1 MVDIIERKLGLN
13 NEAML
18 EYCNTLRD
26 ILMQTKEV
34 KSGRGKSVEFRRVL
48 KYKNDIEAL
57 DRIIKSCEHYKKLND
72 MDKKFP
78 FREYQKDIITK
89 GSEIL
94 KRHKFLYLAMEVRT
108 GKTLT
113 SLGIAEQI
121 GVANV
126 LFITKK
132 KAIGSIEADYNALSP
147 SYSLTV
153 INYESLHLVM
163 SNKKW
168 DLIICDEAH
177 SMGAFPKPSQR
188 AGLVAKVIGWCKP
201 MVILLS
207 GTPTP
212 ESYSQMY
219 HQVYGIPNNPYRE
232 FTNFYRF
239 CDRYVKVKDKKINGL
254 LIRDYSEG
262 LESIIKAMEP
272 YTINYT
278 QAEAGFKSETTEE
291 VLEVEMSDVTYNL
304 IKKLKRDLV
313 VEGKGQTILA
323 DTPVKLMMKVH
334 QLCSGTVKFESGE
347 SMVIDLSKAEFIKKR
362 FEGCKIGI
370 FYKFKEEFNAL
381 RQVFGDNNLTTDLNE
396 FDTTDKSIAL
406 QIVSGREGISLRNA
420 KYLVYYNID
429 FSATSYWQSK
439 DRMTTKDRLENQ
451 VYWIFS
457 KGGIEKDIYKAVT
470 KKKDFTISHFKN
482 DFYNE

>member
-1 MVDIIERKLGLN
+1 
-13 NEAML
+13 
-18 EYCNTLRD
+18 
-26 ILMQTKEV
+26 
-34 KSGRGKSVEFRRVL
+34 
-48 KYKNDIEAL
+48 
-57 DRIIKSCEHYKKLND
+57 
-72 MDKKFP
+72 
-78 FREYQKDIITK
+78 
-89 GSEIL
+89 
-94 KRHKFLYLAMEVRT
+94 
-108 GKTLT
+108 
-113 SLGIAEQI
+113 
-121 GVANV
+121 
-126 LFITKK
+126 
-132 KAIGSIEADYNALSP
+132 
-147 SYSLTV
+147 
-153 INYESLHLVM
+153 
-163 SNKKW
+163 
-168 DLIICDEAH
+168 
-177 SMGAFPKPSQR
+177 MGAFPKPSGR
-188 AGLVAKVIGWCKP
+188 AELVAEVIRKCRP

-219 HQVYGIPNNPYRE
+219 HQVYGIPNNPFRE
-232 FTNFYRF
+232 FANFYRF
-239 CDRYVKVKDKKINGL
+239 CDKYVKVKDKKINGL

-262 LESIIKAMEP
+262 LESIIKAVEP

-291 VLEVEMSDVTYNL
+291 VLEVEMSDMTYNL

-313 VEGKGQTILA
+313 VEGKGEIILA

-381 RQVFGDNNLTTDLNE
+381 RQVFGDENLTTDLNE

-470 KKKDFTISHFKN
+470 KKKDYTTIF
-482 DFYNE
+482 FVW